1 MLKDDSHV
9 RAATTHLTRSTARHQ
24 KQPVLLATLKKISPT
39 APPATC
45 NISRTPVA
53 GAPQCFKAIH
63 RLHRLNLRNL
73 WMALWLTSRFVARN
87 AVVGA
92 GNFSF
97 ERGSCGD
104 GFVVAEVAVEVISNF
119 IRQLRRRR
127 FVRVLHRG

>member
-45 NISRTPVA
+45 STSRTPAA
-53 GAPQCFKAIH
+53 GVPQCFKAIH

-73 WMALWLTSRFVARN
+73 WMALWLTCRLVARD
-87 AVVGA
+87 AIIRT
-92 GNFSF
+92 GNLSF

-104 GFVVAEVAVEVISNF
+104 GFVVAEIAVEVIS
-119 IRQLRRRR
+119 
-127 FVRVLHRG
+127 